1 MAFRRGIAVAGQYWR
16 VIPSGLIDANE
27 IWRVAYNS
35 SAGAYRLL
43 DLRNR
48 TGEIVPFGGST
59 APAGTLLCYGQ
70 AISRT
75 DYVGLFTV
83 IGTTYGVGNGT
94 TTFNVPDMRGM
105 VPGGKANMGGS
116 DRGNLF
122 GGTTLGAALGA
133 QSGSANTSQPD
144 SAASVD
150 FDAPDANVA
159 AQFHVHSFTN
169 STVQPTIILNYIIR
183 I

>member
-1 MAFRRGIAVAGQYWR
+1 M
-16 VIPSGLIDANE
+16 PSGL
-27 IWRVAYNS
+27 WVATK
-35 SAGAYRLL
+35 SAPSPTTAHPVPIGCWTSGTGRAKSYRLA
-43 DLRNR
+43 
-48 TGEIVPFGGST
+48 GST

-83 IGTTYGVGNGT
+83 IGTTYGVGDGT
-94 TTFNVPDMRGM
+94 TTFNVPDLRGT
-105 VPGGKANMGGS
+105 VPAGKTNMGGS
-116 DRGNLF
+116 I
-122 GGTTLGAALGA
+122 AATYSAARRSVLRWARSLA
-133 QSGSANTSQPD
+133 QANTSQPD

-159 AQFHVHSFTN
+159 PQFHVHSFTY